1 MDSTKDKIITT
12 GLTFFMEKGYEETA
26 LSDIAKDIGITKP
39 ALYYHFD
46 SKDKLFEEVMIYFSS
61 QIEVMFS
68 GLISEAK
75 NLEQGLSIFFSHLDN
90 YLKQFSIMFQINVE
104 NIMLNFYF
112 LIYDAVKR
120 VPEFQQRIAKLYSNL
135 SDEIE
140 KIIKNE
146 QEKGTVHT
154 DIDAKTTAFNL
165 VALTEGLLLMYIV
178 NPELNLQEI
187 GEKTYQN
194 WLVMLKNR

>member
-1 MDSTKDKIITT
+1 MDSTKDKIIST

-46 SKDKLFEEVMIYFSS
+46 SKDKLFEEVMIYFST
-61 QIEVMFS
+61 QIEMMFS
-68 GLISEAK
+68 GLASEAK
-75 NLEQGLSIFFSHLDN
+75 SLEQGLSIFFSHLDN

-135 SDEIE
+135 SGEIE
-140 KIIKNE
+140 K
-146 QEKGTVHT
+146 
-154 DIDAKTTAFNL
+154 
-165 VALTEGLLLMYIV
+165 
-178 NPELNLQEI
+178 
-187 GEKTYQN
+187 
-194 WLVMLKNR
+194 